1 MNGRMQYVE
10 TIALNGALAVDT
22 DPVDSAIRHCEKL
35 RRVLELEEW
44 IAAARDDA
52 LLVGSCRAWRA
63 EHQQLL
69 AELNLSH

>member
-1 MNGRMQYVE
+1 MNGRMEYAEQL
-10 TIALNGALAVDT
+10 ALNGTLAMDV

-44 IAAARDDA
+44 IAAARNDA
-52 LLVGSCRAWRA
+52 LLAGSCRAWRA

-69 AELNLSH
+69 TELNLSH